1 MVAVN
6 AAMNYKNKEFL
17 CTMKKVREIPNPKEA
32 SKKIHLIKI
41 GAGVSNDQMRRWC
54 IKNGYQ
60 YKSNVIMVEVNVC
73 GGLGTCSHGAGI
85 DSQTLADYIYEIEFI
100 DYTGQRRIV
109 SKEKHPQLIKSAAS
123 ALGLLGLVIFITME
137 MEELQIIQT
146 LPRKDYKDFVI
157 PRPKKDF

>member
-1 MVAVN
+1 
-6 AAMNYKNKEFL
+6 
-17 CTMKKVREIPNPKEA
+17 MKKVGEITDPKDA
-32 SKKIHLIKI
+32 TKKLHLIKI

-54 IKNGYQ
+54 IQNRYQ

-85 DSQTLADYIYEIEFI
+85 DTQTLADYINEIEFI
-100 DYTGQRRIV
+100 DYTGQRRII
-109 SKEKHPQLIKSAAS
+109 SKEKHPLLIKSAAS

-157 PRPKKDF
+157 PWPKNHPRLSRSGS